1 MNAQKTLGALR
12 RCNFARTLLAFLLTC
27 AVLICGIAPSP
38 AWADHRILVLHSYHQ
53 DLEWSARVQKG
64 LTDTLS
70 EGGNP
75 VELITEHLDAARLGL
90 TGQRDRLDPLF
101 LTMLKAKLAAMP
113 VGLVIVADNP
123 ALDFFLAHRDELAP
137 GVPLVFCGINNF
149 QPAMTAGQAL
159 VTGVVEAP
167 SFTETVETAMRLFPG
182 ATKLLVLGED
192 SVTFRSNQA
201 LLEKALTGMASP
213 PEVQAFINTDIA
225 AIEAHLANL
234 GPEWLVFPMVRP
246 GNRHGLLPLPEA
258 SARIS
263 AASPVPVLA
272 GWDFWMGH
280 GPLGGKV
287 VSSTAQGQAAGR
299 TALDILAGREL
310 ETIPVMTDSPNR
322 FIFDHDA
329 LVRFNVSEARL
340 PPDARVLNQPSSFYE
355 SNRTLVWTYLGFTF
369 LLLVCL
375 VVLAVNIMRRS
386 RAERRLKGQFNLVSS
401 LVEAMPNPVFL
412 KDASGVYRG
421 CNKAFETLLD
431 ITKEELIGRTVF
443 DLASPEIARTAHAL
457 DMEIL
462 ATGVA
467 KAREL
472 PMQTSLGLRTFLFNK
487 APYLEADGSTGG
499 LVTVL
504 TDLTE
509 RQRAE
514 EALRESEEKHRAL
527 FETMTHGV
535 VYMNGERAII
545 SANPAA
551 ERILGLSLDQMQG
564 RTSMDP
570 RWQAIHEDNAPFL
583 ASEHPTSIALAT
595 GRSVRDVVMGVFNPA
610 EERYRW
616 IRITAIPEVRPGDEH
631 PHRVY
636 AIFEDVTASREAE
649 EALRESEAKF
659 RRVLGGMLEGYV
671 NTTLAGTITEYNPAY
686 RDMLGY
692 SDGELRQLTYQQ
704 ITPARWHAQEERII
718 DEQVMK
724 RGYSDFYEKEY
735 IRKDGTAFPV
745 ELRTYL
751 LRDSRGNPVGL
762 WAFVRDISERRHM
775 QEAMVQ
781 NEKMMSVG
789 GLAAGMAHEIN
800 NPLSGI
806 LQSAQVMSLRLQD
819 DLPANRVQAEAVGC
833 DFDAMG
839 KYLERRG
846 VLDMLAG
853 IRESAARAA
862 RIVANMLD
870 FSRRGDGEKMPFD
883 LNVLLDAALELC
895 ASDYDLQKKHDFRHI
910 ALERDYD
917 TSLPPVPCTP
927 TQIEQ
932 VVMNIL
938 RNAAQAM
945 ANRTPGAAPARIALR
960 TRHDGDMARI
970 DIEDNGPGMDE
981 NTRKRIFEPFFTTKK
996 PGDGTGLGLSVSY
1009 YIISNNH
1016 DGSLEAESS
1025 PGLGTRFVIRLPLQA
1040 SEDAGRSVTSA

>member
-1 MNAQKTLGALR
+1 MNAQKTLGVLR
-12 RCNFARTLLAFLLTC
+12 RCNFARYVLAFVLTC
-27 AVLICGIAPSP
+27 TVQACATASPP
-38 AWADHRILVLHSYHQ
+38 AWANHRILLLHSYHHG
-53 DLEWSARVQKG
+53 LEWSDGVQSG
-64 LTDTLS
+64 VVDALNQSD
-70 EGGNP
+70 NP

-90 TGQRDRLDPLF
+90 AGLRDRFDPLF
-101 LTMLKAKLAAMP
+101 LTMLKTKLAAMP
-113 VGLVIVADNP
+113 VDVVIVADNP
-123 ALDFFLAHRDELAP
+123 ALDFFLAHRDDLAP
-137 GVPLVFCGINNF
+137 GVPLVFCGVNNY
-149 QPAMTAGQAL
+149 QPEMTAGQAL

-167 SFTETVETAMRLFPG
+167 SFAETLETGMRLYPL

-192 SVTFRSNQA
+192 NVTFRSNRT
-201 LLEKALTGMASP
+201 LLEKALAELPSP
-213 PEVQAFINTDIA
+213 PEVQYFISTRIGD
-225 AIEAHLANL
+225 IEARVAQL
-234 GPEWLVFPMVRP
+234 GPEWLVLPMVRP
-246 GNRHGLLPLPEA
+246 GDHHGLLPLPEA
-258 SARIS
+258 AARIS

-287 VSSTAQGQAAGR
+287 VSSTAQGQAVGKM
-299 TALDILAGREL
+299 ALDILGGQDPAA
-310 ETIPVMTDSPNR
+310 IPVMTDSPNR
-322 FIFDHDA
+322 FIFDHNALIRFHVDA
-329 LVRFNVSEARL
+329 SQL
-340 PPDARVLNQPSSFYE
+340 PPGSREINRPSSFYE
-355 SNRTLVWTYLGFTF
+355 NNRILVWSYLGFTF
-369 LLLVCL
+369 LLLICL
-375 VVLAVNIMRRS
+375 VVLATNIMRRS
-386 RAERRLKGQFNLVSS
+386 NAERRLQGQFNMVNS
-401 LVEAMPNPVFL
+401 LLEAMPNPLFL
-412 KDASGVYRG
+412 KDAHGVYKG
-421 CNKAFETLLD
+421 CNKAFETLLGLPRNE
-431 ITKEELIGRTVF
+431 IVGRTVF
-443 DLASPEIARTAHAL
+443 DLAKPEIARTAHSI
-457 DMEIL
+457 DMGIV
-462 ATGVA
+462 ATGIA
-467 KAREL
+467 KACEL
-472 PMQTSLGLRTFLFNK
+472 PLLTRSGERTFLFNK
-487 APYLEADGSTGG
+487 APYLDADGNTSG

-509 RQRAE
+509 AKQAE
-514 EALRESEEKHRAL
+514 A
-527 FETMTHGV
+527 
-535 VYMNGERAII
+535 
-545 SANPAA
+545 
-551 ERILGLSLDQMQG
+551 
-564 RTSMDP
+564 
-570 RWQAIHEDNAPFL
+570 
-583 ASEHPTSIALAT
+583 
-595 GRSVRDVVMGVFNPA
+595 
-610 EERYRW
+610 
-616 IRITAIPEVRPGDEH
+616 
-631 PHRVY
+631 
-636 AIFEDVTASREAE
+636 
-649 EALRESEAKF
+649 ALRESEAKF

-671 NTTLAGTITEYNPAY
+671 NTTLEGAITEFNPAY

-692 SDGELRQLTYQQ
+692 SDEELRLLTYQQ
-704 ITPARWHAQEERII
+704 VTPAKWRAQEARII
-718 DEQVMK
+718 DELVMK

-735 IRKDGTAFPV
+735 IRKDGTIIPV

-751 LRDSRGNPVGL
+751 LRDSHGNPVGL

-819 DLPANRVQAEAVGC
+819 DLPANRAQAEAAGC

-895 ASDYDLQKKHDFRHI
+895 ASDYDLQKKYDFRHI
-910 ALERDYD
+910 ALQRDYD
-917 TSLPPVPCTP
+917 TSLPHVPCTP

-945 ANRTPGAAPARIALR
+945 AKREPGAAPARIALR
-960 TRHDGDMARI
+960 TRRDGDMARI

-981 NTRKRIFEPFFTTKK
+981 TTRKRIFEPFFTTKK

-1025 PGLGTRFVIRLPLQA
+1025 PGQGTRFVIRLPLLD
-1040 SEDAGRSVTSA
+1040 SGGEPG